1 MTDAELEARLRANI
15 VAFKQFQASH
25 GSLRSL
31 TLPGLSAFAQ
41 PDHPQ
46 AMSQQQVFF
55 HEAEALEA
63 ALPALEDFYRSL
75 GVQLWR
81 VWVPP
86 GSPVGPA
93 LERAGYRP
101 EGSTPAMGVS
111 LEDTPLAPPG
121 IPLEQLATQE
131 ELIPLNAEAFG
142 PSSSIELRAWHAQ
155 PYAHVR
161 IRGVREAGQLVAGGM
176 AFDVEDTAGI
186 YLVATA
192 TTARNRGLASEVM
205 RGLLLE
211 ARARNQRAA
220 VLQSTTLGHGVY
232 RRVGFRD
239 LGAWVNWVRRLG

>member
-1 MTDAELEARLRANI
+1 VTDAELEARLRANV

-55 HEAEALEA
+55 HEADAVVA
-63 ALPALEDFYRSL
+63 ALPTLEDFYRSL
-75 GVQLWR
+75 GVRLWR

-93 LERAGYRP
+93 LDRAGYRP
-101 EGSTPAMGVS
+101 EGSTPAMG
-111 LEDTPLAPPG
+111 LCLDDTPLTPPSL
-121 IPLEQLATQE
+121 PLEQLPTQE

-142 PSSSIELRAWHAQ
+142 PDSPIELRPWHAQ
-155 PYAHVR
+155 SYAHVHL
-161 IRGVREAGQLVAGGM
+161 RGVREQGQLVAGGM
-176 AFDVEDTAGI
+176 AFDEAGTAGI

-205 RGLLLE
+205 RGLLLD

-220 VLQSTTLGHGVY
+220 VLQSTPLGHGVY
-232 RRVGFRD
+232 RRMGFRD
-239 LGAWVNWVRRLG
+239 LGDWVNWVRRLG